1 MPMNSV
7 NSNKL
12 MVSLNKYITNIN
24 RALKDIKL
32 DIMANLIQVN

>member
-32 DIMANLIQVN
+32 DIMANLI

>member
-1 MPMNSV
+1 MNSV

-12 MVSLNKYITNIN
+12 MVSLNKHITNIN